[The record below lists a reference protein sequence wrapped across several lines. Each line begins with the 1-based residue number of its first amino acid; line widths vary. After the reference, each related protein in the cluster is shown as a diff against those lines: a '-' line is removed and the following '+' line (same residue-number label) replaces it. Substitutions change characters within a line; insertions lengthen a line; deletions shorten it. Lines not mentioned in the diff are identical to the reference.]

1 MRSVFRMAMLA
12 AMGAAA
18 CWSLPA
24 TAADEIVVGMA
35 TAQSGFMQAYDK
47 PAMDAAMIRIDEINK
62 AGGLLGK
69 QIKVV
74 EADTKSDRAEGAKA
88 GLEVLDKGADLVI
101 VSCDYDYGSPAALAA
116 QAAGKISFFL
126 CAESVKAG
134 IQGVRGSSIYKV
146 VLFFPQVLSVAIVV
160 ILYQSIFQTD
170 STGLA
175 NAILIKL
182 HIVSADNPMLWFSDA
197 NWVRWILLWVA
208 VWSGFGFYMVLFSAA
223 MQSIPKDIYEAALLD
238 GASRVKQFFRVTL
251 PLLWDTISVAWVY
264 LGFIALDLFALVYA
278 LTPGPGGPNHAS
290 EVMSTYFFHTAFQ
303 NGQFGYAC
311 ALGVA
316 LALFSL
322 ILAAVQLRVTRRE
335 TVEL

>member
-1 MRSVFRMAMLA
+1 MRHGQYRFVA
-12 AMGAAA
+12 
-18 CWSLPA
+18 
-24 TAADEIVVGMA
+24 
-35 TAQSGFMQAYDK
+35 GF
-47 PAMDAAMIRIDEINK
+47 
-62 AGGLLGK
+62 
-69 QIKVV
+69 
-74 EADTKSDRAEGAKA
+74 
-88 GLEVLDKGADLVI
+88 LVI
-101 VSCDYDYGSPAALAA
+101 PVVVYAFFMVWPYIQDIFYSFTEWNGLDTNPKFIGFGNYVRLFHDDKFLGAVVHNA
-116 QAAGKISFFL
+116 FFL
-126 CAESVKAG
+126 LTVPLITIVLALFLAFMLNVGGNSGKAG

-182 HIVSADNPMLWFSDA
+182 HIISADNPMLWFSDA

-223 MQSIPKDIYEAALLD
+223 MQSIPRDIYEAALLD